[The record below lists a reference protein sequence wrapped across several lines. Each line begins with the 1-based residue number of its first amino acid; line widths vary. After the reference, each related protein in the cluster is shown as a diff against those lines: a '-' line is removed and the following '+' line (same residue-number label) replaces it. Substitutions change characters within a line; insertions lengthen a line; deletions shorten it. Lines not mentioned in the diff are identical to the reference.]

1 MIYIKKEKVLKFLE
15 LLRLLGRVGR
25 GKRLAERQLQK
36 SEGTPGLH
44 RAWFQKARQKAPAG
58 RLRA

>member
-1 MIYIKKEKVLKFLE
+1 MIHINKEKVLKVLE
-15 LLRLLGRVGR
+15 SLRLLGHVGR

-44 RAWFQKARQKAPAG
+44 RA
-58 RLRA
+58 